1 MNLPFATLTTWKGI
15 GSPPPYTRGLAAKTM
30 ILPPWQSLVFHLN
43 LQLSLRFQ
51 DRRPNLGSTA
61 VLLTT
66 EQASHQLIL
75 QHAQASCLHPA
86 DQNIAPRID
95 EE

>member
-1 MNLPFATLTTWKGI
+1 
-15 GSPPPYTRGLAAKTM
+15 M

-51 DRRPNLGSTA
+51 DRRPILGSTA

-75 QHAQASCLHPA
+75 QHAHGILSSPA
-86 DQNIAPRID
+86 DQTNASRID